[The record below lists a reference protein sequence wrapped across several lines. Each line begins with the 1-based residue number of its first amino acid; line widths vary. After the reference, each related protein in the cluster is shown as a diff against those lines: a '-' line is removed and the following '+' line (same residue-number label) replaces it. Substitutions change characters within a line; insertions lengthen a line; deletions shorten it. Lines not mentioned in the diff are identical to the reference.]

1 MLPSL
6 SQNPKRITAPVF
18 ISKFSCPASAGFLF
32 YLLTLRKVLMF
43 ATIVDMNISL
53 SLVQKIGALVDLIGA
68 ITIALGILISTL
80 AVVWHFIRRVRGDKL
95 YDGYRKDLARSIL
108 LGLEFLVAGDII
120 RTVSSQVSI
129 ASVLALAGIVAI
141 RSFLGMEFEMELT
154 GKWPW
159 QRKIKH
165 VHKRKKPKTK
175 SKKKR

>member
-1 MLPSL
+1 MSNSL
-6 SQNPKRITAPVF
+6 S
-18 ISKFSCPASAGFLF
+18 
-32 YLLTLRKVLMF
+32 M
-43 ATIVDMNISL
+43 
-53 SLVQKIGALVDLIGA
+53 VQKIGALVDLLGA

-80 AVVWHFIRRVRGDKL
+80 AVVWHFIRRMRGEKL

-129 ASVLALAGIVAI
+129 ASVVALAGIVAI

-159 QRKIKH
+159 QRKITK
-165 VHKRKKPKTK
+165 VKRRKKPVAK
-175 SKKKR
+175 KKKRR

>member
-1 MLPSL
+1 
-6 SQNPKRITAPVF
+6 
-18 ISKFSCPASAGFLF
+18 
-32 YLLTLRKVLMF
+32 MF
-43 ATIVDMNISL
+43 ATIVDMSNSL
-53 SLVQKIGALVDLIGA
+53 SMVQKIGALVDLLGA

-80 AVVWHFIRRVRGDKL
+80 AVVWHFIRRMRGEKL

-129 ASVLALAGIVAI
+129 ASVVALAGIVAI

-159 QRKIKH
+159 QRKITK
-165 VHKRKKPKTK
+165 VKRRKKPVAK
-175 SKKKR
+175 KKKRR

>member
-1 MLPSL
+1 
-6 SQNPKRITAPVF
+6 
-18 ISKFSCPASAGFLF
+18 
-32 YLLTLRKVLMF
+32 MF
-43 ATIVDMNISL
+43 ATIVDMNSSL
-53 SLVQKIGALVDLIGA
+53 VTVQKIGALVDLLGA
-68 ITIALGILISTL
+68 ITIVLGIIISTL
-80 AVVWHFIRRVRGDKL
+80 AVVWHFVRRMRGDKL

-159 QRKIKH
+159 QQRITH
-165 VHKRKKPKTK
+165 VRRRKKPAA
-175 SKKKR
+175 KKRRR

>member
-1 MLPSL
+1 M
-6 SQNPKRITAPVF
+6 
-18 ISKFSCPASAGFLF
+18 
-32 YLLTLRKVLMF
+32 
-43 ATIVDMNISL
+43 
-53 SLVQKIGALVDLIGA
+53 VQKIGALVDLLGA

-80 AVVWHFIRRVRGDKL
+80 AVVWHFIRRMRGEKL

-129 ASVLALAGIVAI
+129 ASVVALAGIVAI

-159 QRKIKH
+159 QRKITK
-165 VHKRKKPKTK
+165 VKRRKKPVAKN
-175 SKKKR
+175 KKRR

>member
-1 MLPSL
+1 
-6 SQNPKRITAPVF
+6 
-18 ISKFSCPASAGFLF
+18 
-32 YLLTLRKVLMF
+32 MF
-43 ATIVDMNISL
+43 ATIVDMSNSL
-53 SLVQKIGALVDLIGA
+53 SMVQKIGALVDLLGA

-80 AVVWHFIRRVRGDKL
+80 AVVWHFIRRMRGEKL

-129 ASVLALAGIVAI
+129 ASVVALAGIVAI

-159 QRKIKH
+159 QRKITK
-165 VHKRKKPKTK
+165 VKRRKKPVAKN
-175 SKKKR
+175 KKRR

>member
-1 MLPSL
+1 
-6 SQNPKRITAPVF
+6 
-18 ISKFSCPASAGFLF
+18 
-32 YLLTLRKVLMF
+32 MF
-43 ATIVDMNISL
+43 ATIVDMSNSL
-53 SLVQKIGALVDLIGA
+53 SMVQKIGALVDLLGA

-80 AVVWHFIRRVRGDKL
+80 AVVWHFVRRMRGEKL

-129 ASVLALAGIVAI
+129 ASVIALAGIVAI

-159 QRKIKH
+159 QRKITK
-165 VHKRKKPKTK
+165 VKRRKKPVAK
-175 SKKKR
+175 KKKRR

>member
-1 MLPSL
+1 MNNSL
-6 SQNPKRITAPVF
+6 
-18 ISKFSCPASAGFLF
+18 G
-32 YLLTLRKVLMF
+32 M
-43 ATIVDMNISL
+43 
-53 SLVQKIGALVDLIGA
+53 VQKIGALVDLLGA

-80 AVVWHFIRRVRGDKL
+80 AVVWHFIRRMRGEKL

-129 ASVLALAGIVAI
+129 ASVVALAGIVAI

-159 QRKIKH
+159 QRKITK
-165 VHKRKKPKTK
+165 VKRRKKPVA
-175 SKKKR
+175 KKKRR